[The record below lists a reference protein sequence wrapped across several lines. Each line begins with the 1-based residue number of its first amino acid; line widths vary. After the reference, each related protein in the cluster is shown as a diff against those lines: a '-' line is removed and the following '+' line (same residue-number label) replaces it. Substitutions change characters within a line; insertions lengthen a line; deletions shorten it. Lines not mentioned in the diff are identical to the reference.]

1 MAKSQEEIVRIF
13 FNHLSRSSYDDAKEF
28 MEKQRLVYLNN
39 AWPKAMFDILCDF
52 ALAEKNYYDT
62 NFEPAKIK
70 MVERKEN
77 ENYLDFVY
85 KTLFQDLEKLQTEV
99 DDNYVT
105 KFMTTLLQFISVR
118 LQLLELY
125 DKLYEIGTL
134 NSLINFR
141 ELSEIVEN
149 IQNDLINFSPVDQVL
164 RIVRYELDCIQHL
177 FKCHE
182 HLGDW
187 SYFNSLISLKESS
200 DAFIA
205 WEKCYQNQE
214 GWRFSSLF
222 KSKSTLPPLLLWFQ
236 RFKHM
241 TISKYMLYF
250 YGILIRQSS
259 LREVKNTCE
268 TKNLH
273 FFTKMQQLKQ
283 KAEALSAILVY
294 ETPDYPSDNVSCNE
308 GSPTPP
314 ITKMDP
320 YFKYKVMISYPKVPV
335 KFDVVEKIRINEEE
349 NSVNK
354 IEMITDEN
362 ITYMLMRVD
371 LKVIFIMCFN
381 GKPKN
386 EEREKASILEFVSML
401 RCHRYFT
408 SVNR

>member
-1 MAKSQEEIVRIF
+1 MAKSQEEIIRIF
-13 FNHLSRSSYDDAKEF
+13 FNHLSRSSYDEAKVF

-39 AWPKAMFDILCDF
+39 SWPKAMFDILCDL

-62 NFEPAKIK
+62 NFEPSKNK
-70 MVERKEN
+70 MVERKEG

-105 KFMTTLLQFISVR
+105 KFMTTIVQFISVR

-125 DKLYEIGTL
+125 DKLYEIGTS
-134 NSLINFR
+134 NNWINFR

-149 IQNDLINFSPVDQVL
+149 IQNDLSNFSPVDQVL
-164 RIVRYELDCIQHL
+164 RIVRYELDCIKHL

-200 DAFIA
+200 DAFIV

-222 KSKSTLPPLLLWFQ
+222 TSKSTLPPLLLWFK

-250 YGILIRQSS
+250 YGILVRQSS

-294 ETPDYPSDNVSCNE
+294 ETPDYPTDNDSCHE

-320 YFKYKVMISYPKVPV
+320 HFKYKVMISYPKVPV

-349 NSVNK
+349 NSLNK
-354 IEMITDEN
+354 IDMITDEN
-362 ITYMLMRVD
+362 
-371 LKVIFIMCFN
+371 
-381 GKPKN
+381 
-386 EEREKASILEFVSML
+386 VSL
-401 RCHRYFT
+401 CVRQ
-408 SVNR
+408 

>member
-13 FNHLSRSSYDDAKEF
+13 FNYLSKSSYDDAKVF
-28 MEKQRLVYLNN
+28 MEKQRLVNLNN

-62 NFEPAKIK
+62 NFEPSRNK
-70 MVERKEN
+70 MLERKED

-85 KTLFQDLEKLQTEV
+85 KTLFQDLEKLQTEI
-99 DDNYVT
+99 DDSYVT
-105 KFMTTLLQFISVR
+105 KFMTSLLQFISVR

-134 NSLINFR
+134 NSWINFS
-141 ELSEIVEN
+141 ELSETVEN
-149 IQNDLINFSPVDQVL
+149 MQNDLINFSPVDQVL
-164 RIVRYELDCIQHL
+164 RIVRNELNCIQHL

-200 DAFIA
+200 DAFIV

-214 GWRFSSLF
+214 RWRFNF
-222 KSKSTLPPLLLWFQ
+222 FFTSKSTLPPLLLWFQ

-241 TISKYMLYF
+241 TISKFMLYF

-259 LREVKNTCE
+259 LREVRNTSE
-268 TKNLH
+268 SKNLN

-294 ETPDYPSDNVSCNE
+294 ETPDYPSYNISCN
-308 GSPTPP
+308 GSSPTPA

-320 YFKYKVMISYPKVPV
+320 YFKYKVIISYPKVPD
-335 KFDVVEKIRINEEE
+335 KFDVVEKIKSNDEE

-362 ITYMLMRVD
+362 FTYMLMRVD
-371 LKVIFIMCFN
+371 LKIIFILCFN

-386 EEREKASILEFVSML
+386 EERERASILEFVSML